1 MIKKGH
7 NMALNRKSKT
17 EDAPEG
23 PAEWLLTYS
32 DLVTLLL
39 TFFVLLFSMA
49 TIDKQKFIEIA
60 NSLRSAF
67 QFNSNGEQLNVNKGK
82 DLINL
87 IERNNSVDDDST
99 SETNNDPSMR
109 KEQIV
114 ENDIKEIVEIA
125 EAIKAQK
132 LQEVKKKIEEA
143 IEKLQL
149 EEYIAIVEE
158 KHSLIL
164 RISSVILFDLGS
176 AGIKPYG
183 VEILEKLGGFLSELD
198 NDIMIQGHT
207 CDLPINTKEF
217 PSNWELSTKRAT
229 NVAKFFIEKCGLKPT
244 KLGATGF
251 AEFRPLKPN
260 DGEAN
265 RQQNRRIDIVIDKS
279 N

>member
-1 MIKKGH
+1 
-7 NMALNRKSKT
+7 MALNKKSRT
-17 EDAPEG
+17 EDPPEG

-67 QFNSNGEQLNVNKGK
+67 QSNSNGEQLNVNKGK

-87 IERNNSVDDDST
+87 IERNNAVDDAAQSQ
-99 SETNNDPSMR
+99 TNDDPAMR
-109 KEQIV
+109 KDQVLES
-114 ENDIKEIVEIA
+114 EIEKIA
-125 EAIKAQK
+125 EAIKEQK
-132 LQEVKKKIEEA
+132 LQDVKEKIEKA
-143 IEKLQL
+143 VEKLGLQ
-149 EEYIAIVEE
+149 EYVTIVEE
-158 KHSLIL
+158 KYSLIL
-164 RISSVILFDLGS
+164 RINSVILFDLGS
-176 AGIKPYG
+176 ADIKPYG
-183 VEILEKLGGFLSELD
+183 VDVLVKLGKFLSELD

-229 NVAKFFIEKCGLKPT
+229 NVAKFIIEKCGLKPE

-251 AEFRPLKPN
+251 AEFKPLKPN